1 MGLGASQARLLLLTA
16 RKQDLELQL
25 QMVQQ
30 ARMQVSNMVSAL
42 FNRSSN
48 LDPDSKENK
57 KLESAVSSIQE
68 RDKQLEQQSRRIDT
82 QHQAVQ
88 TEIDSVSKVI
98 SKNIESTFKLNGMG

>member
-30 ARMQVSNMVSAL
+30 ARMQVSNMVSSL

-57 KLESAVSSIQE
+57 RLESAVSSIQE
-68 RDKQLEQQSRRIDT
+68 RDKMLEQQSRRIDT

-88 TEIDSVSKVI
+88 TEIDSVAKVI